1 MNASDVRRG
10 LLVSTLA
17 LLPLS
22 LLGQGEVYFQ
32 NGLITFRT
40 VADRSISHQLANGS
54 CEKLVGTNFI
64 GALYYV
70 PGGQQ
75 GFLLTGTGGTR
86 ALARG
91 STSATYV
98 QFRPLT
104 TAYPGYWL
112 FQPQPFYVLE
122 GVGQGETAT
131 LQVRVWDS
139 ALHQDFGDAYAAG
152 SAIVSAPFDYTVPT
166 GAPGRPLLPSDFYME
181 NLRAFSDCFPGPSA
195 AVPEPSTVALL
206 ALGLVALLTCHR
218 WPT

>member
-1 MNASDVRRG
+1 MNASDVCRG
-10 LLVSTLA
+10 LLVSALA

-75 GFLLTGTGGTR
+75 GFLLT
-86 ALARG
+86 
-91 STSATYV
+91 
-98 QFRPLT
+98 
-104 TAYPGYWL
+104 
-112 FQPQPFYVLE
+112 
-122 GVGQGETAT
+122 
-131 LQVRVWDS
+131 
-139 ALHQDFGDAYAAG
+139 
-152 SAIVSAPFDYTVPT
+152 
-166 GAPGRPLLPSDFYME
+166 
-181 NLRAFSDCFPGPSA
+181 
-195 AVPEPSTVALL
+195 
-206 ALGLVALLTCHR
+206 CHR